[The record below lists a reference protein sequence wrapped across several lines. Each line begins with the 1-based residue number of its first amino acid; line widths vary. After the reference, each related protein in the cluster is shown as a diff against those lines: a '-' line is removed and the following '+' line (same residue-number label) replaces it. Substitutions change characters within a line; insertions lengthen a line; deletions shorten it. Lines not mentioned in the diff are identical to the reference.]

1 MSDYTIINL
10 EDVPDSAAAH
20 GLTFGEVRFPRELAG
35 AQRTG
40 FAHQR
45 IFAHE
50 QQSFGHRHG
59 EAEEVYFVVS
69 GSGRAKLDGE
79 IRELRAHDILR
90 VAPNVM
96 RCFAAGPDGMEIL
109 VFGARS
115 AGDGEMVA
123 GYWDD

>member
-10 EDVPDSAAAH
+10 QDVPDAAAKR
-20 GLTFGEVRFPRELAG
+20 GLTFGEVRFPTELAG

-45 IFAHE
+45 ILPDA

-79 IRELRAHDILR
+79 VRALATHDIVR
-90 VAPNVM
+90 VAPAVT
-96 RCFAAGPDGMEIL
+96 RSFAAGPEGMEIL
-109 VFGARS
+109 AFGARTG
-115 AGDGEMVA
+115 GDGEIVP
-123 GYWDD
+123 GYWED

>member
-10 EDVPDSAAAH
+10 EDVPDSAPGH

-45 IFAHE
+45 IFPGAE
-50 QQSFGHRHG
+50 QSFGHRHG
-59 EAEEVYFVVS
+59 EAEEVYYVVS

-79 IRELRAHDILR
+79 IRELRAHDIVRL
-90 VAPNVM
+90 APPVM
-96 RCFAAGPDGMEIL
+96 RSFAAGPDGMELL
-109 VFGARS
+109 VFGARTG
-115 AGDGEMVA
+115 GDGEMVA